1 MHPSIRF
8 SLALDGAE
16 TSLHEELAAEV
27 THISLAEYQIGG
39 ERYER
44 LHEAMRHAHRFSWPM
59 NGYEV
64 NL

>member
-1 MHPSIRF
+1 MHPSTRF

-16 TSLHEELAAEV
+16 TRLHAELAAEV
-27 THISLAEYQIGG
+27 THPPLADYHIGG

-44 LHEAMRHAHRFSWPM
+44 LHEAMKTAQRFSWPL